1 MTTKVKKTAYSKK
14 IQPAI
19 KKKMKNA
26 GPRCRAKGGVYDNQS
41 GSCVISKGK
50 KGAKKPTAKS
60 LLSINL

>member
-1 MTTKVKKTAYSKK
+1 MTKKAKNAYQKKVMPT
-14 IQPAI
+14 I

-50 KGAKKPTAKS
+50 KGTKQSKAQK
-60 LLSINL
+60 LLSISF